1 MIAARTTR
9 ARRLARHLAVAA
21 LAVGATACGGRGA
34 AQPAPVPAVNMLTEA
49 ERRAGW
55 TLLFDGRTL
64 DGWRA
69 YNGTGP
75 AAGWA
80 VEDGALALVQPRGAS
95 DIVTTKAY
103 ANFELALEWRVK
115 PDGPPANSGIFIRAE
130 EKAGE
135 PIYFSA
141 PEMQVLDDARH
152 PDGRS
157 PLTSAGAA
165 YGLYPAIPGVVRRPG
180 EWNAV
185 RIVVRGNAVE
195 QWMNGTRIA
204 SYELGSA
211 EWTGRVRA
219 SKFGQWP
226 RYGRARAGLIGLQE
240 HGSWVAFRNV
250 KLRVLP

>member
-1 MIAARTTR
+1 MIARRTVAVT
-9 ARRLARHLAVAA
+9 LALVLA
-21 LAVGATACGGRGA
+21 ACGGRGA
-34 AQPAPVPAVNMLTEA
+34 AQSSPAPAVNTLTEA

-80 VEDGALALVQPRGAS
+80 VEDGAIALVQPRGAN
-95 DIVTTKAY
+95 DIVTTTPY

-135 PIYFSA
+135 RIYQSA

-165 YGLYPAIPGVVRRPG
+165 YGLYPAIPGTARRPG
-180 EWNAV
+180 QWNAV

-195 QWMNGTRIA
+195 QWLNGTRVA

-211 EWTGRVRA
+211 EWTSRVRA
-219 SKFGQWP
+219 SKFGEWP
-226 RYGRARAGLIGLQE
+226 RYGRAKAGLIGLQE
-240 HGSWVAFRNV
+240 HGSWGAYRNI